1 MNKIDVILKINIV
14 SYLQLKCI
22 VNYDLK
28 KFQNYYQIH
37 EFNQKLSLG
46 FLRARKI

>member
-22 VNYDLK
+22 VNYDLRR
-28 KFQNYYQIH
+28 F
-37 EFNQKLSLG
+37 
-46 FLRARKI
+46 